1 MLRAR
6 DKSCIVIVRHKDL
19 DRRPGGS
26 IFLFI
31 DTIGNLLKIGNL
43 MLISLG
49 IIRFQELPPSSEVP
63 AFAAFNVYRVD
74 RGGTFRAANHV
85 HSMFAEKI

>member
-1 MLRAR
+1 
-6 DKSCIVIVRHKDL
+6 
-19 DRRPGGS
+19 
-26 IFLFI
+26 
-31 DTIGNLLKIGNL
+31 

-74 RGGTFRAANHV
+74 RDRGGTFRAANHV